1 MVHFQ
6 FLPGENEILE
16 INFWFS
22 VEKKAET
29 GRFSNKKAT
38 FLGNSMLL
46 LGNIGKMSNFLN

>member
-6 FLPGENEILE
+6 FLPGENEILK
-16 INFWFS
+16 INFSFFGG
-22 VEKKAET
+22 KQAET
-29 GRFSNKKAT
+29 GPFSYKKGI

>member
-6 FLPGENEILE
+6 FLPEENEILE
-16 INFWFS
+16 INFLFS
-22 VEKKAET
+22 VGKQAEI
-29 GRFSNKKAT
+29 GRFSDKKAT

>member
-29 GRFSNKKAT
+29 GRFSYKKAT

-46 LGNIGKMSNFLN
+46 LGKIGKMSDFLN